1 MDSSH
6 FAFGIQPFVHL
17 FATSYQS
24 FLGGNFPPFLSIQV
38 LFIPSVPSVL
48 ASSRKYDSYKDEASA
63 PLYALASSSGRSFES
78 AHESHPFL
86 AVDLKGFHRVASVEF
101 SARVPKQ
108 NDAGGG
114 GDDFE
119 IEVSRVKFP
128 RFPDEI

>member
-1 MDSSH
+1 MPLV
-6 FAFGIQPFVHL
+6 FNPL
-17 FATSYQS
+17 FIYLRQAIKV
-24 FLGGNFPPFLSIQV
+24 FGGNFPTFFINPSFF

-63 PLYALASSSGRSFES
+63 PLHALASSSGRSFES

-101 SARVPKQ
+101 SAHVPKQ

-128 RFPDEI
+128 RIPDEI